1 MILDLNKPNNSKPF
15 SFLALNVIVLL
26 YSLGGICS
34 KLAASKV
41 FLSLEWMIL
50 YGLLLLSLVIYAIT
64 WQQILKIIPL
74 NIAYTIKSIG
84 VIWTLV
90 WGVVVFNEQINIVHL
105 ISALF
110 IIGGVLLMT
119 ISDKKAEKD
128 LNDE

>member
-1 MILDLNKPNNSKPF
+1 MDLNKPNNSKPF

-84 VIWTLV
+84 VIWTLI

>member
-1 MILDLNKPNNSKPF
+1 VILDLNKPNNSKPF

-84 VIWTLV
+84 VIWTLI